1 MARSQIIKEFAKNQ
15 IDLESMLRQLKL
27 LLIDLGKDELV
38 DWTKHELEGYPS
50 EVELPNYRIFNG
62 VLKGSFLN
70 FNLQC
75 NNVPIPLKRDTP
87 DDVIDFTSN
96 VYLREGISALKALD
110 SDKGGSIYMPI
121 PGNYLPAI
129 QHHAAVTMTY
139 LTSANI
145 EASSTVV
152 KSVLASVENKIM
164 DILILLESEFGCI
177 DNLELDISSLEKSEL
192 EKVQADISFIVFDNH
207 VEVGDNNTIKNST
220 LNG

>member
-1 MARSQIIKEFAKNQ
+1 MARSQLIKDFAKNQ

-38 DWTKHELEGYPS
+38 DWIRYELEGYPT
-50 EVELPNYRIFNG
+50 EVDLPSYRIFNG

-70 FNLQC
+70 FRVQC
-75 NNVPIPLKRDTP
+75 NSVPIPLKSDTP
-87 DDVIDFTSN
+87 NAIIDFTSK
-96 VYLREGISALKALD
+96 VYMREGISALKALD
-110 SDKGGSIYMPI
+110 SDSGCIYMPI
-121 PGNYLPAI
+121 PGNLLPPI
-129 QHHAAVTMTY
+129 QHYAAVSMTY
-139 LTSANI
+139 LTSATI
-145 EASSTVV
+145 EASNTVV

-177 DNLELDISSLEKSEL
+177 DELELDVSSLEKSEL
-192 EKVQADISFIVFDNH
+192 ERVQADISVIVFDNH